1 MFHELLSEIS
11 ILSEK
16 SFVLVDV
23 GASGDPAPIWQE
35 IAPFSFYIGFDPDLR
50 ELKENNAYNFK
61 RFVLVNKAVTDNFS
75 DKVNFF
81 LTSSPYCSSLL
92 KPNLDN
98 CKHYSFTELFE
109 IENCVELPATRL
121 DEVIRDLEIPGIDW
135 LKLDSQGKDL
145 DIFLSINKPVR
156 ERILAV
162 DVEPGLIP
170 FYEGENTFDQTH
182 KALIQEGFW
191 LANLNVQNFPRI
203 KQSTRKTLWDNV
215 QQQHAQLIDFER
227 LPGSPT
233 AIETRY
239 LRTIEHLKSVNA
251 DLRDYVTLWVFAL
264 LDGKTG
270 FAFDIAAALMDCP
283 ETEPMGRMLLE
294 KTIATITQSNQF
306 QPLNPPAFLADLK
319 LREINLIAVPDWQQ
333 PEEQIYAALEAVIRS
348 LLLHSDGQRLHLLIS
363 TANLPSALLS
373 QLNDAIADITLHLL
387 MSEEG
392 INPDCAPEITLLENL
407 TQSQWQALLPH
418 LKARLVL
425 PQEDQLTLNQVS
437 FEQLPSLTL
446 AQLTAQPN
454 F

>member
-1 MFHELLSEIS
+1 MFDKLLSEIS
-11 ILSEK
+11 ILHER

-23 GASGDPAPIWQE
+23 GASGDPAPIWQA

-50 ELKENNAYNFK
+50 ELKESNAYNFK
-61 RFVLVNKAVTDNFS
+61 RFVLINKAVTDNFS
-75 DKVNFF
+75 DQVDFF

-92 KPNLDN
+92 KPNPDN
-98 CKHYSFTELFE
+98 CKHYGFTELFE
-109 IENCVELPATRL
+109 IEKCIELPAIRL
-121 DEVIRDLEIPGIDW
+121 DEVIQNLEIPAIDW

-145 DIFLSINKPVR
+145 DIFLSVDKPVR
-156 ERILAV
+156 DRILAI

-182 KALIQEGFW
+182 RALMQEGFW
-191 LANLNVQNFPRI
+191 LANLNVQSFPRI
-203 KQSTRKTLWDNV
+203 RQSTRKTLRDNA
-215 QQQHAQLIDFER
+215 QQQYSQLVDFER

-239 LRTIEHLKSVNA
+239 LRTIEHLKLVNA

-270 FAFDIAAALMDCP
+270 FAFDIAVHLSDAP
-283 ETEPMGRMLLE
+283 ETAQMGNTLLA

-306 QPLNPPAFLADLK
+306 QPPDPQVFLADLK

-333 PEEQIYAALEAVIRS
+333 PEAQIYAALEAVIRS
-348 LLLHSDGQRLHLLIS
+348 LLLRPDGQRLNLLIS
-363 TANLPSALLS
+363 TANLPPALLS
-373 QLNDAIADITLHLL
+373 QLNDTIADITLHLL
-387 MSEEG
+387 MSEAG
-392 INPDCAPEITLLENL
+392 IHADSAPEITLLENL
-407 TQSQWQALLPH
+407 TQPQWQALLPH

-425 PQEDQLTLNQVS
+425 PQEDQLTLTQVS

-446 AQLTAQPN
+446 NQLINQAN